1 MYREKITMEVVPL
14 YLRLTRECYDMLK
27 YQAKK
32 ERWSMAGLVESILRE
47 ALRRRQPGSISDDNI
62 FSEKLLVK
70 DYEIAQ
76 ALDKMVGSKNDKV

>member
-1 MYREKITMEVVPL
+1 
-14 YLRLTRECYDMLK
+14 
-27 YQAKK
+27 
-32 ERWSMAGLVESILRE
+32 MAGLVESILRE